1 MSKHEQAH
9 QRSTVIYNL
18 LPLAA
23 KLMIP
28 DMERQFPEFCRHLFL
43 YALEKISK
51 FEIYENGKMNEDTET
66 IGSSLI
72 EAIHSVTDAQYYFE
86 AEREK
91 YLNTWIE
98 AVFKVLLPDFKS
110 GLQRL
115 FKPLRNEL
123 SEDQFQTINGLG
135 LFNPRARKPTRN
147 EEKEI
152 EDLKIICQSSSE
164 AARMV
169 IDAMT
174 KLKTDQKSSQR
185 AILLWSALNFPAAAL
200 AISIYFEALTF
211 VVQSQRKRKPSDM
224 KWPLLIVYLWRKL
237 GIEEQLPSIEARLR
251 YGKKFEDPGSL
262 YSRAL
267 ALFSESNPADQEIA
281 ADAYCD
287 SFVSNLNRLP
297 TQALLNPRLAI
308 GYLFK
313 SGRRAATRK
322 LPKNRIELVDTS
334 SLVSIYE
341 PPEMIAL
348 DERIDIPFEE
358 QIPDEIKT
366 LPDFELFRQR
376 AINKRSLA
384 ELGKDQGLTGR
395 ERSISK
401 QAVHKRLSRVKNKIV
416 EVQKKGSTV
425 SSKLTK
431 RLSDEVWKLIKP
443 LLPTLEP
450 KSKRGG
456 RRKDDRRIMGLV
468 LYKMRSG
475 CPWNDLPRGRTLL
488 ARYNEWQ
495 NAGVFE
501 QMKRSGIWQE
511 LGITSLPPRRK

>member
-1 MSKHEQAH
+1 MSRHEQAH
-9 QRSTVIYNL
+9 QRSTALYNL

-23 KLMIP
+23 KLMVP
-28 DMERQFPEFCRHLFL
+28 DMQRQSPKFCEHLFL
-43 YALEKISK
+43 YALERISR
-51 FEIYENGKMNEDTET
+51 FEIDEDGRIDKTNHD

-72 EAIHSVTDAQYYFE
+72 ESIHSVTDAEYYFE

-91 YLNTWIE
+91 YLNTWID
-98 AVFKVLLPDFKS
+98 AVFNFLLPDFKS
-110 GLQRL
+110 ELQRL
-115 FKPLRNEL
+115 FKPLKNEL
-123 SEDQFQTINGLG
+123 SEEQLQFIDGLG
-135 LFNPRARKPTRN
+135 LLNPRARKPTRD

-152 EDLKIICQSSSE
+152 EKLRTLCQSTGE

-169 IDAMT
+169 IDAMA
-174 KLKTDQKSSQR
+174 KSKTDAEASQR
-185 AILLWSALNFPAAAL
+185 AVLLWSAMNFPAAAL

-211 VVQSQRKRKPSDM
+211 AVQSQEKRKPSDM

-237 GIEEQLPSIEARLR
+237 GIEEQLPAVEARLR
-251 YGKKFEDPGSL
+251 YGKNFEGSGSL
-262 YSRAL
+262 YNRAL
-267 ALFSESNPADQEIA
+267 AMFAESNPADQEIA

-297 TQALLNPRLAI
+297 TEALLNPGLAI
-308 GYLFK
+308 SYLSK
-313 SGRRAATRK
+313 SSRRAATRK
-322 LPKNRIELVDTS
+322 LPKNRIELVDAS

-348 DERIDIPFEE
+348 DEHPDSSLEDLL
-358 QIPDEIKT
+358 PDEIKT

-384 ELGKDQGLTGR
+384 ELGKDQKLTGR
-395 ERSISK
+395 DRSISK
-401 QAVHKRLSRVKNKIV
+401 QAVHKRLGRVKNKIV
-416 EVQKKGSTV
+416 EAQKKGSPV
-425 SSKLTK
+425 PSKFTK
-431 RLSDEVWKLIKP
+431 RLSDEEWKLIKP
-443 LLPTLEP
+443 LLPALEP

-475 CPWNDLPRGRTLL
+475 CPWNDLPKGRTLL

-495 NAGVFE
+495 AAGVFD
-501 QMKRSGIWQE
+501 QMKRAGIWQE
-511 LGITSLPPRRK
+511 LG